1 VSDQVAAARKAARML
16 TGELRA
22 IFVENQVDLGTAFE
36 LFDTDG
42 DGIITTAEFTAG
54 LEKLSLV
61 RV

>member
-1 VSDQVAAARKAARML
+1 ML